1 MQGDAI
7 VNRILADGKLK
18 ANEILE
24 DAKQKAFKINK
35 EAEEYAVLKNE
46 EAEKLIIER
55 ARQIEDRY
63 VVLSRIEGN
72 KIILNKKQEVL
83 AELKKKALDILLKQD
98 KDKML
103 SLIEKMLKENAS
115 KGETL
120 KVNIDT
126 ISLKDI
132 ENLKIVKTKELK
144 VVKNKNKDE
153 IGLVLSSS
161 NVDKNLTFYELIN
174 SAYEESQG
182 EIGKILFQIE
192 N

>member
-18 ANEILE
+18 AEEILDE
-24 DAKQKAFKINK
+24 AKQKAFRINS
-35 EAEEYAVLKNE
+35 EAEEYATSKNE
-46 EAEKLIIER
+46 ETELEIAER
-55 ARQIEDRY
+55 AKQIADRY
-63 VVLSRIEGN
+63 VVLSRIDGG
-72 KIILNKKQEVL
+72 KIILNKKQEIL
-83 AELKKKALDILLKQD
+83 STLKQKALEELLKQD
-98 KDKML
+98 KEKML
-103 SLIEKMLKENAS
+103 SLIEKLLKENAS

-120 KVNIDT
+120 KVNVDSVT
-126 ISLKDI
+126 LKDV

-161 NVDKNLTFYELIN
+161 NVDKNLTFMELIN
-174 SAYEESQG
+174 FAYDESQG
-182 EIGKILFQIE
+182 EIGKILFQ